1 MSLPWGA
8 NFAVY
13 GRRNVAPSIT
23 QYDFSEFVKGGR
35 VDHRI
40 KRETELLD
48 DFQHAVSFT
57 PLVSPISRYG
67 IYYVWMDLLL
77 LFI

>member
-35 VDHRI
+35 VDKRI
-40 KRETELLD
+40 KRDSSKLLT

-57 PLVSPISRYG
+57 PLTSETARYVG
-67 IYYVWMDLLL
+67 FGLLC
-77 LFI
+77 

>member
-35 VDHRI
+35 VDKRI
-40 KRETELLD
+40 KRETEKLLS
-48 DFQHAVSFT
+48 DFQNAVSFT
-57 PLVSPISRYG
+57 PMTSENSRLVNNT
-67 IYYVWMDLLL
+67 
-77 LFI
+77 